1 MSRMNRV
8 IGALAFSLLFA
19 SPALAKQTVI
29 LGVNEGA
36 AAGQIAHEMAPIV
49 EHLNTSPTISVEL
62 RVFPNHDV
70 LVQAL
75 QEKKVDLAF
84 LGAVKYV
91 EAHSELGAVP
101 LVQEGT
107 AVRSFI
113 AVPPNSPI
121 RSVEELKG
129 KRFAFGYEDSTTTHL
144 IPVLL
149 LSKHGVK
156 EHDLKATFAGHQ
168 PQKTIDEMLDG
179 RFDACAVSDFFYARN
194 SSRLRVLE
202 QSDDFAGPPIVARK
216 DLPESIRN
224 EVRKMFLSYKPAP
237 DAVSFHFGHGAT
249 PVTDTDYNR
258 IRFLLK
264 VVFDKTYH

>member
-1 MSRMNRV
+1 MKRLV
-8 IGALAFSLLFA
+8 LIAFLLAPTA
-19 SPALAKQTVI
+19 MAKQTVI

-36 AAGQIAHEMAPIV
+36 TAGQIAREMAPV
-49 EHLNTSPTISVEL
+49 LAHLNTSPQIAVDL
-62 RVFPNHDV
+62 KVFPNHDL

-91 EAHSELGAVP
+91 EAHAELGAIP

-113 AVPPNSPI
+113 AVPPSSPI
-121 RSVEELKG
+121 QSVEALKG

-156 EHDLKATFAGHQ
+156 EHDLKVTYAGHQ
-168 PQKTIDEMLDG
+168 PQKTIDEMLAG

-194 SSRLRVLE
+194 KSRLRVLE
-202 QSDDFAGPPIVARK
+202 ESDDFAGPPIVARK
-216 DLPESIRN
+216 DLPQPIQD
-224 EVRKMFLSYKPAP
+224 EVRRMFLSYKAPAG
-237 DAVSFHFGHGAT
+237 AVAFHFGHGAT
-249 PVTDTDYNR
+249 PVTDADYNR

-264 VVFDKTYH
+264 VVFNKMYQ

>member
-1 MSRMNRV
+1 MNRLS
-8 IGALAFSLLFA
+8 GAVALTVLL
-19 SPALAKQTVI
+19 SIPATAKQLVI
-29 LGVNEGA
+29 LGLNEGA
-36 AAGQIAHEMAPIV
+36 VPGQIAREMGPVLA
-49 EHLNTSPTISVEL
+49 HLNTSPDLQFEVK
-62 RVFPNHDV
+62 VYPNHDL
-70 LVQAL
+70 LVDAL
-75 QEKKVDLAF
+75 RDHKVDLAF

-91 EAHSELGAVP
+91 ETHSEIGAVP

-113 AVPPNSPI
+113 AVPPKSPVKTI
-121 RSVEELKG
+121 EELKG

-156 EHDLKATFAGHQ
+156 EKDLKVTFAGHQ

-179 RFDACAVSDFFYARN
+179 KFDAAAVSDFFYARN
-194 SSRLRVLE
+194 KSRIRVLE
-202 QSDDFAGPPIVARK
+202 ESDEFAGPPIVARK
-216 DLPESIRN
+216 DLPQSVQN
-224 EVRKMFLSYKPAP
+224 EVKRLFLSYKAPA
-237 DAVSFHFGHGAT
+237 DAVSDHFGHGAT
-249 PVTDTDYNR
+249 AVTDADYNR

>member
-1 MSRMNRV
+1 MNRL
-8 IGALAFSLLFA
+8 IALALAFGLVLPAFA
-19 SPALAKQTVI
+19 KETIV
-29 LGVNEGA
+29 LGLNEGA
-36 AAGQIAHEMAPIV
+36 VPGQIAREMGPV
-49 EHLNTSPTISVEL
+49 VTHLNSSPEIAVDVK
-62 RVFPNHDV
+62 VFPNHDL

-75 QEKKVDLAF
+75 KDHKVDLAF

-91 EAHSELGAVP
+91 EVHQELGAIP

-113 AVPPNSPI
+113 AVPPNSPVKT
-121 RSVEELKG
+121 VEDLKG

-156 EHDLKATFAGHQ
+156 EKDVKATFAGHQ
-168 PQKTIDEMLDG
+168 PQKTIDEMLAG
-179 RFDACAVSDFFYARN
+179 QFDAAAVSDFFYARN
-194 SSRLRVLE
+194 KSRLRVIE
-202 QSDDFAGPPIVARK
+202 ESDEFAGPPIVARK
-216 DLPESIRN
+216 DLPQPVQN
-224 EVRKMFLSYKPAP
+224 EVKRLFLSYKAPA
-237 DAVSFHFGHGAT
+237 DAVSYHFGHGAT
-249 PVTDTDYNR
+249 AVNDADYNR

>member
-1 MSRMNRV
+1 MNRL
-8 IGALAFSLLFA
+8 IALILAAGLS
-19 SPALAKQTVI
+19 SSALAKQTIV
-29 LGVNEGA
+29 LGINEGA
-36 AAGQIAHEMAPIV
+36 VPGQIAREMGPVVA
-49 EHLNTSPTISVEL
+49 HLNSSPDLAVEV
-62 RVFPNHDV
+62 RVFPNHDL

-75 QEKKVDLAF
+75 KDRKIDLAF

-91 EAHSELGAVP
+91 EAHQDLGAVP
-101 LVQEGT
+101 LVEEGT

-121 RSVEELKG
+121 RTVEELKG

-149 LSKHGVK
+149 LSKHGIK
-156 EHDLKATFAGHQ
+156 EKDLKATFAGHQ

-179 RFDACAVSDFFYARN
+179 RFDAAAVSDFFYARN
-194 SSRLRVLE
+194 KSRLRVIE
-202 QSDDFAGPPIVARK
+202 ESDEFAGPPIVARK
-216 DLPESIRN
+216 DLPQSVQN
-224 EVRKMFLSYKPAP
+224 EVKRLFLSYKAPA
-237 DAVSFHFGHGAT
+237 DAVADHFGHGAT
-249 PVTDTDYNR
+249 AVTDADYNR